1 MNDVISSVIR
11 NSQVFTKN
19 YSPETGP
26 IHFAYPFI
34 SYPLP
39 IPSFSSMIMIDYH
52 QYRIP
57 LDYLPYQPCICSYFK
72 KISFFCRSKMG
83 LLAQIGLLFWKD
95 LLIITRSKIWIICE
109 ILFSLLLLPYI
120 ILLVK
125 YVSLLNINIKR
136 KIRKYYLLRYQK
148 NRKKMH
154 ILSNLFPF
162 PAIHQI
168 LTAKSTILRQLTDII
183 IATTIF
189 C

>member
-1 MNDVISSVIR
+1 L
-11 NSQVFTKN
+11 
-19 YSPETGP
+19 P
-26 IHFAYPFI
+26 IPSFPI
-34 SYPLP
+34 LLP

-125 YVSLLNINIKR
+125 YVPEESRKDAYSFEPFSISGNSSDIDRQINSSATIDRYYNCNHDILLAYR
-136 KIRKYYLLRYQK
+136 FHSQLK
-148 NRKKMH
+148 N
-154 ILSNLFPF
+154 
-162 PAIHQI
+162 
-168 LTAKSTILRQLTDII
+168 
-183 IATTIF
+183 
-189 C
+189 